1 MHARGTLFIVSAP
14 SGAGKTSLVN
24 RLVSEQMQVCISV
37 SHTTRGKRPAEEDGK
52 DYHFVDQ
59 ATFVQMVKDDC
70 FLEHAKVFDNYYGTS
85 KDWVEQTL
93 TTGQD
98 VILEIDW
105 QGAVQVRRLVPQAVT
120 VFVLPPSMAALEAR
134 LKARQSDSDEV
145 IARRIAGAKAEI
157 SHYVEFDY
165 LIVNDDFETALRE
178 LSAVVLSQRL
188 QAAKQQQ
195 KLQTLLQGLL

>member
-1 MHARGTLFIVSAP
+1 
-14 SGAGKTSLVN
+14 
-24 RLVSEQMQVCISV
+24 
-37 SHTTRGKRPAEEDGK
+37 
-52 DYHFVDQ
+52 
-59 ATFVQMVKDDC
+59 
-70 FLEHAKVFDNYYGTS
+70 
-85 KDWVEQTL
+85 
-93 TTGQD
+93 

>member
-37 SHTTRGKRPAEEDGK
+37 SHTTRDKRPAEEDGK

-145 IARRIAGAKAEI
+145 IARRIAGARAEI

-178 LSAVVLSQRL
+178 LNAVVLSQRL

>member
-37 SHTTRGKRPAEEDGK
+37 SHTTRDKRPAEEDGK
-52 DYHFVDQ
+52 DYHFVDE

-145 IARRIAGAKAEI
+145 IARRIAGARAEI

-178 LSAVVLSQRL
+178 LNAVVLSQRL